1 MHNQRKKIMSKVA
14 AVSAIVLLIALALAV
29 VYPSYECAGIYCA
42 ADGTSFWTW
51 DYSKVQTYNNK

>member
-1 MHNQRKKIMSKVA
+1 MSKVA